1 MFKKLASLLDKLA
14 DSSTP
19 AVDEEQL
26 SRLAATALM
35 IELCRADHQIDDA
48 EIEAVITIAKE
59 TFQLSDQQTNDLLED
74 AKKSNHQATSLYE
87 FTDVINRTLEKPAKY
102 QLIKNIWQ
110 VAYADKKIDRHEDH
124 LIRKIAD
131 LIYISHSDFIRA
143 KLEVLEQ

>member
-1 MFKKLASLLDKLA
+1 MFKKLASLFDKLA

-74 AKKSNHQATSLYE
+74 AKKSNDQATSLYE
-87 FTDVINRTLEKPAKY
+87 FTDVINRTLTKPAKY